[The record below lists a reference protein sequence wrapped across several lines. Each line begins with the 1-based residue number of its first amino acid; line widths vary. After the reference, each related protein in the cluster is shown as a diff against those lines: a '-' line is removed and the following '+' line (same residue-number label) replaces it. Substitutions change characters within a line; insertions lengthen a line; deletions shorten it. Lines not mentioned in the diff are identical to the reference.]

1 MMVETVV
8 DAMSTYYTVA
18 CWKIAIALIPI
29 IVTQIAHK
37 QQHQFQLQ
45 QDLLFLDPLVQQQVN
60 LLQVAMQDGLL
71 MDIVMVS
78 ITTWTATM
86 MVETVVDVMSAHNTV
101 ALHATALIPMEAGVE
116 QLAHKQQ
123 HQFQLQQA
131 LLFLDPL
138 N

>member
-29 IVTQIAHK
+29 
-37 QQHQFQLQ
+37 
-45 QDLLFLDPLVQQQVN
+45 
-60 LLQVAMQDGLL
+60 MY
-71 MDIVMVS
+71 
-78 ITTWTATM
+78 
-86 MVETVVDVMSAHNTV
+86 
-101 ALHATALIPMEAGVE
+101 

-131 LLFLDPL
+131 LQFLDPL
-138 N
+138 VSQLNIFSIIIKTF

>member
-1 MMVETVV
+1 MQWSEMFSDTVYLFKFHFNFRQYV
-8 DAMSTYYTVA
+8 LTNY
-18 CWKIAIALIPI
+18 LLP
-29 IVTQIAHK
+29 
-37 QQHQFQLQ
+37 LQ
-45 QDLLFLDPLVQQQVN
+45 QVQQQVN
-60 LLQVAMQDGLL
+60 LLQVATQDGLL

-123 HQFQLQQA
+123 HQFQPQQA

-138 N
+138 VSQLSIFSIIIKSF

>member
-1 MMVETVV
+1 MFSDTV
-8 DAMSTYYTVA
+8 YLFKFHY
-18 CWKIAIALIPI
+18 KF
-29 IVTQIAHK
+29 K
-37 QQHQFQLQ
+37 QYVLTNYLLPLQ
-45 QDLLFLDPLVQQQVN
+45 QVQQQVN
-60 LLQVAMQDGLL
+60 LLQVATQDGLL

-138 N
+138 VIQLTFFLLS

>member
-1 MMVETVV
+1 MFSDTV
-8 DAMSTYYTVA
+8 YLFKFHY
-18 CWKIAIALIPI
+18 KF
-29 IVTQIAHK
+29 K
-37 QQHQFQLQ
+37 QYVLTNYLLPLQ
-45 QDLLFLDPLVQQQVN
+45 QVQQQVN
-60 LLQVAMQDGLL
+60 LLQVATQDGLL

-116 QLAHKQQ
+116 QLVHKQQ

-131 LLFLDPL
+131 LQFLDPL
-138 N
+138 VSQLNIFFNYHRVILKLQC

>member
-1 MMVETVV
+1 MFSDTV
-8 DAMSTYYTVA
+8 YLFKFHY
-18 CWKIAIALIPI
+18 KF
-29 IVTQIAHK
+29 K
-37 QQHQFQLQ
+37 QYVLTNYLLPLQ
-45 QDLLFLDPLVQQQVN
+45 QVQQQVN
-60 LLQVAMQDGLL
+60 LLQVATQDGLL

-116 QLAHKQQ
+116 QLVHKQQ

-131 LLFLDPL
+131 LQFLDPL
-138 N
+138 VSQLNIF

>member
-1 MMVETVV
+1 MFSDTV
-8 DAMSTYYTVA
+8 YLFKFHY
-18 CWKIAIALIPI
+18 KF
-29 IVTQIAHK
+29 K
-37 QQHQFQLQ
+37 QYVLTNYLLPLQ
-45 QDLLFLDPLVQQQVN
+45 QVQQQVN
-60 LLQVAMQDGLL
+60 LLQVATQDGLL

-116 QLAHKQQ
+116 QLVHKQQ
-123 HQFQLQQA
+123 QQFQLQQA

-138 N
+138 VSQLNIFFNYHRVILKLQC